1 MSMSDQFIHCK
12 ATQIHTMK
20 RFFITFVYRANR
32 EMQMREL
39 WEDLK
44 HIANDM
50 DEAWCILGDFNA
62 MLYSGDRL
70 GGIEVQV
77 SEVKTF
83 GECISACELQ
93 ELRSNGSY
101 FT

>member
-1 MSMSDQFIHCK
+1 
-12 ATQIHTMK
+12 MK

-83 GECISACELQ
+83 GECISAYELQ